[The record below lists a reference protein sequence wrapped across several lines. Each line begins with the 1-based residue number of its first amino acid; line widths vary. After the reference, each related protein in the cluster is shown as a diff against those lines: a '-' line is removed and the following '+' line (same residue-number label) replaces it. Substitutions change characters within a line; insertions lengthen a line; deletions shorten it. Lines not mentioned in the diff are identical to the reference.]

1 MNNLYFCTSSMQG
14 GMGNL
19 STVQIGQKVRI
30 KGIKSSFLRPKL
42 MEMGMLEGDL
52 IQVLFKA
59 PFGDPIAI
67 SVKGYTLSL
76 RKDEAALVEVTDSDD
91 SFGN

>member
-1 MNNLYFCTSSMQG
+1 MQG